1 MTGTPP
7 GSAVPQSS
15 ATSYFVN
22 IQQYLDGFTNLG
34 RTENKIGIDG
44 WTKLLLKINSKNE
57 H

>member
-7 GSAVPQSS
+7 GSVVPQYS

-22 IQQYLDGFTNLG
+22 LQQYLDGLTNLG
-34 RTENKIGIDG
+34 HTENKIGIEG
-44 WTKLLLKINSKNE
+44 RTKLLLKTNSKNE

>member
-34 RTENKIGIDG
+34 HTENKIGIDG
-44 WTKLLLKINSKNE
+44 WTKLLLKTNSKNE